1 MDHSE
6 LEDLQ
11 LVRQIANGD
20 RDALAALYRRHSHVL
35 FGQILLVVNDR
46 GVSEEI
52 LQDTMIAVWHGASG
66 FRGDSKVRSWAI
78 AIARRQARDR
88 LRRHRPAAMDDE
100 VLAEHPDKAPGPE
113 LLALNRAELADV
125 ATAVTMLR
133 LRHREVLGLV
143 FGAGLTFAEVAD
155 ILEIPEGTV
164 KSRLNAARTALSE
177 KLREKGYDR

>member
-78 AIARRQARDR
+78 AIAVKAGTRSLAATPASRHGRRG
-88 LRRHRPAAMDDE
+88 
-100 VLAEHPDKAPGPE
+100 PG
-113 LLALNRAELADV
+113 
-125 ATAVTMLR
+125 
-133 LRHREVLGLV
+133 
-143 FGAGLTFAEVAD
+143 
-155 ILEIPEGTV
+155 
-164 KSRLNAARTALSE
+164 
-177 KLREKGYDR
+177 